1 MRSAK
6 PHALRPGKAA
16 SGVRQ
21 WWLDRTV
28 RTKGLI
34 VVAVPLLTLIAVTV
48 ASLMLQGKEQRQR
61 TTSRAAFALTTAADQ
76 VAADAVN
83 AETAIRGY
91 VATGSPVFLGPYLEA
106 RSRLPADL
114 AALHASA
121 AAEGTTQAAARQVS
135 ATAGQVMTEL
145 ARLRAEVSAGIPARS
160 LRAGLLASKATMD
173 TLQAQVTRMNAVPT
187 AVRLNGSTAIG
198 RLESAIDV
206 VSAIG
211 LALGLLAGVAG
222 AALFATGIS
231 RRVVAAAAN
240 AGRLGAGEALVPVP
254 GARDEIGRLA
264 AALIRADGLLTTRE
278 AELTEARDE
287 ALRATQAK
295 NAFLSSTSHELR
307 TPLNSVLGFTQLLQL
322 SDLSPEDRDGV
333 DRILTAGRHLL
344 ALINELVDIAR
355 IESGDFS
362 LSVEPV
368 SVLPLIREACQLME
382 PLAAQRGITI
392 RHEQEDP
399 GLAVRADRQRLSQ
412 VLVNL
417 ISNAVKYNREGGTIT
432 VSCQVTAGAGQV
444 SITVADTGPGI
455 SAGDLERVFVPFE
468 RLGAEQTAIEGTGIG
483 LPLAR
488 AFAEAMSGKLTASSV
503 PGQGSAFT
511 LTLPRSQDMYPVPS
525 APSVPPLMPA
535 ARPDGTRHRVL
546 YIEDN
551 PANIEV
557 VSRFLRTRPGI
568 VLERATTGRAGLEQA
583 VQNPPDL
590 ILLDMHL
597 PDLRGDEVLQ
607 RLKAEP
613 ATAALPIA
621 ILSAEAAPAI
631 IRRMRDN
638 GVISYLT
645 KPLNLTELGQ
655 LLDTHLAA
663 GTAESLPTA
672 SAEPPPST
680 ELIASTEPAGRDGT
694 AASPHPAVSPP
705 GTSMAPASGVAF
717 ETSEEADAGGA
728 PAPAPAHRPGRVRR
742 SGSTSKTGPG
752 T

>member
-1 MRSAK
+1 
-6 PHALRPGKAA
+6 
-16 SGVRQ
+16 
-21 WWLDRTV
+21 
-28 RTKGLI
+28 
-34 VVAVPLLTLIAVTV
+34 VV
-48 ASLMLQGKEQRQR
+48 
-61 TTSRAAFALTTAADQ
+61 
-76 VAADAVN
+76 ADAVN

-91 VATGSPVFLGPYLEA
+91 VATRSPVFLSPYLEA
-106 RSRLPADL
+106 RNRL
-114 AALHASA
+114 AADVATLRTSA
-121 AAEGTTQAAARQVS
+121 AAEGTTQAAARQVG

-145 ARLRAEVSAGIPARS
+145 ARLRAEVAAGIPARS
-160 LRAGLLASKATMD
+160 LRAALLASKATMD
-173 TLQAQVTRMNAVPT
+173 TLQAQATRMNAAPT
-187 AVRLNGSTAIG
+187 AVRLSGSSAIS

-206 VSAIG
+206 VSSIG

-222 AALFATGIS
+222 VALFATGIS

-240 AGRLGAGEALVPVP
+240 AVRLGAGEALVPVP
-254 GARDEIGRLA
+254 GSRDEIGRLSE
-264 AALIRADGLLTTRE
+264 ALVRADGLLTTRE
-278 AELTEARDE
+278 AELTAARDE

-295 NAFLSSTSHELR
+295 NTFLSSTSHELR

-392 RHEQEDP
+392 RCEQEDP

-412 VLVNL
+412 ILVNL
-417 ISNAVKYNREGGTIT
+417 ISNAVKYNREGGMIT
-432 VSCQVTAGAGQV
+432 VSCQVAAPAGQVAAGAGWVATSAGQVAAGAGQV
-444 SITVADTGPGI
+444 SIVVADTGPGI
-455 SAGDLERVFVPFE
+455 AAGDLERVFVPFE
-468 RLGAEQTAIEGTGIG
+468 RLGADQTAIEGTGIG

-488 AFAEAMSGKLTASSV
+488 AFAEAMSGQLTASSA

-525 APSVPPLMPA
+525 APAVPPLVPA
-535 ARPDGTRHRVL
+535 AALDGTRHRVL

-557 VSRFLRTRPGI
+557 VSRFLRTRPNI
-568 VLERATTGRAGLEQA
+568 LLERAATGRAGLEQA
-583 VQNPPDL
+583 VRNPPDL

-613 ATAALPIA
+613 ATAAVPTA

-655 LLDTHLAA
+655 LLDTQLATA
-663 GTAESLPTA
+663 GSGARPAAA
-672 SAEPPPST
+672 SAVPGG
-680 ELIASTEPAGRDGT
+680 AVPAGAVPAGVVP
-694 AASPHPAVSPP
+694 ASAVPAGV
-705 GTSMAPASGVAF
+705 TPASGMAF
-717 ETSEEADAGGA
+717 ETAAEANAGGA
-728 PAPAPAHRPGRVRR
+728 PGADGATPGGAQEAAPAHRPGRVRR

>member
-1 MRSAK
+1 MA
-6 PHALRPGKAA
+6 
-16 SGVRQ
+16 Q
-21 WWLDRTV
+21 WWLNRTV
-28 RTKGLI
+28 RAKGMI

-61 TTSRAAFALTTAADQ
+61 AASRAAFALTTASDQ
-76 VAADAVN
+76 VVADAVN

-91 VATGSPVFLGPYLEA
+91 VATGSPVFLGPYLGA
-106 RSRLPADL
+106 RNRLPADL
-114 AALHASA
+114 ATLRASA

-145 ARLRAEVSAGIPARS
+145 ARLRAEVAAGIPARS

-173 TLQAQVTRMNAVPT
+173 TLQAQVTRMNAAPT
-187 AVRLNGSTAIG
+187 AVRLSGSTAIG

-206 VSAIG
+206 VSYIG
-211 LALGLLAGVAG
+211 LGLGLLAGMAG
-222 AALFATGIS
+222 VALFATGIS
-231 RRVVAAAAN
+231 RRVVTAAAN
-240 AGRLGAGEALVPVP
+240 AGRLGAGETLVPVP
-254 GARDEIGRLA
+254 GSRDEIGRLA
-264 AALIRADGLLTTRE
+264 AALVRADGLLTTRE
-278 AELTEARDE
+278 AELTEARDG

-295 NAFLSSTSHELR
+295 NAFLSSTRHELR

-392 RHEQEDP
+392 RYEQEDP
-399 GLAVRADRQRLSQ
+399 ELAVRADRQRLSQ

-511 LTLPRSQDMYPVPS
+511 LTLPRSQDMYPVPAAS
-525 APSVPPLMPA
+525 PVPPLLPA
-535 ARPDGTRHRVL
+535 ASQDGARHRVL

-557 VSRFLRTRPGI
+557 VSRFLRTRPNI
-568 VLERATTGRAGLEQA
+568 VLERATTGRTGPEQA
-583 VQNPPDL
+583 VRNPPDL

-613 ATAALPIA
+613 ATAAVPTA
-621 ILSAEAAPAI
+621 ILSAVAAPAV

-645 KPLNLTELGQ
+645 KPLNLTELGH

-663 GTAESLPTA
+663 GTGGRKPAARGEQAAGPEPAARTA
-672 SAEPPPST
+672 Q
-680 ELIASTEPAGRDGT
+680 AGRDRP
-694 AASPHPAVSPP
+694 AASPEPALSPP
-705 GTSMAPASGVAF
+705 TASMAPASGVAF
-717 ETSEEADAGGA
+717 ETAGEADAGGTPEADGAA
-728 PAPAPAHRPGRVRR
+728 PGGAQAPAHRPGRVRR

>member
-1 MRSAK
+1 M
-6 PHALRPGKAA
+6 
-16 SGVRQ
+16 
-21 WWLDRTV
+21 
-28 RTKGLI
+28 I

-61 TTSRAAFALTTAADQ
+61 AASRAAFALTTASDQ
-76 VAADAVN
+76 VVADAVN

-91 VATGSPVFLGPYLEA
+91 VATGSPVFLGPYLGA
-106 RSRLPADL
+106 RNRLPADL
-114 AALHASA
+114 ATLRASA

-145 ARLRAEVSAGIPARS
+145 ARLRAEVAAGIPARS

-173 TLQAQVTRMNAVPT
+173 TLQAQVTRMNAAPT
-187 AVRLNGSTAIG
+187 AVRLSGSTAIG

-206 VSAIG
+206 VSYIG
-211 LALGLLAGVAG
+211 LGLGLLAGMAG
-222 AALFATGIS
+222 VALFATGIS
-231 RRVVAAAAN
+231 RRVVTAAAN
-240 AGRLGAGEALVPVP
+240 AGRLGAGETLVPVP
-254 GARDEIGRLA
+254 GSRDEIGRLA
-264 AALIRADGLLTTRE
+264 AALVRADGLLTTRE
-278 AELTEARDE
+278 AELTEARDG

-344 ALINELVDIAR
+344 ALINKLVDIAR

-392 RHEQEDP
+392 RYEQEDP
-399 GLAVRADRQRLSQ
+399 ELAVRADRQRLSQ

-432 VSCQVTAGAGQV
+432 IGCQTADAGVAGGAEGTGGVGQV
-444 SITVADTGPGI
+444 GITVTDTGPGI
-455 SAGDLERVFVPFE
+455 SAADLERVFVPFE
-468 RLGAEQTAIEGTGIG
+468 RLGADQTAIEGTGIG

-511 LTLPRSQDMYPVPS
+511 LTLPRSQDMYPVPA
-525 APSVPPLMPA
+525 APPVPPLPPA
-535 ARPDGTRHRVL
+535 ASLDGNRHRVL

-557 VSRFLRTRPGI
+557 VSRFLRTRPNI
-568 VLERATTGRAGLEQA
+568 VLERATTGRTGPEQA
-583 VQNPPDL
+583 VRNPPDL

-613 ATAALPIA
+613 ATAAVPTA
-621 ILSAEAAPAI
+621 ILSAEAAPAV

-645 KPLNLTELGQ
+645 KPLNLTELGH

-663 GTAESLPTA
+663 GTGGRKPAARGEQAAGPEPAARTA
-672 SAEPPPST
+672 Q
-680 ELIASTEPAGRDGT
+680 AGRDRP
-694 AASPHPAVSPP
+694 AASPEPALSPP
-705 GTSMAPASGVAF
+705 TASMAPASGVAF
-717 ETSEEADAGGA
+717 ETAGEADAGGTPEADGAA
-728 PAPAPAHRPGRVRR
+728 PGGAQAPAHRPGRVRR